1 VSHGREIFLVGLSHK
16 SAPVAVRERVALSG
30 EALKE
35 ALVGLH
41 CAEGVS
47 EAMVVSTCNRVEVYA
62 YAQSVEAARRFFLD
76 RTAEADGHLYER
88 SGHDAVRHLFRVAS
102 SLDSMVLGEPQIL
115 GQVKEAYGVASSAQS
130 AGTFISRLANRA
142 FATAKRVR
150 TETDV
155 AKGAGSVS
163 QVAVELV
170 EKIFGDLK
178 GRAVLLVGAGKMG
191 ALSAKALRDLGSDR
205 ILVTNR
211 SPERAAALAAQVGGR
226 AEPWDSL
233 ESLLA
238 LADVVLVST
247 GAPTYVLT
255 PPLTTKVMKMR
266 RGRSVCFI
274 DLAVPRNVD
283 PACGDLEN
291 VYAYD
296 IDDLQKVVAQTHQ
309 ARAGEALRAE
319 AIIESESIAF
329 VREREA
335 RDALPVLAAVRRRA
349 EEIARAEA
357 ERTLAQVGG
366 KLDEKGRRSVEA
378 MAQAIVNKLLHGP
391 TARLKEAAASGDS
404 TLPGAAAELFGVEGE
419 DPARPRRQAGRPA
432 GPDAEPADAEPADAG
447 PSRNAGEGDARPTS
461 ETHP

>member
-1 VSHGREIFLVGLSHK
+1 
-16 SAPVAVRERVALSG
+16 
-30 EALKE
+30 
-35 ALVGLH
+35 
-41 CAEGVS
+41 
-47 EAMVVSTCNRVEVYA
+47 
-62 YAQSVEAARRFFLD
+62 
-76 RTAEADGHLYER
+76 
-88 SGHDAVRHLFRVAS
+88 
-102 SLDSMVLGEPQIL
+102 
-115 GQVKEAYGVASSAQS
+115 
-130 AGTFISRLANRA
+130 
-142 FATAKRVR
+142 
-150 TETDV
+150 
-155 AKGAGSVS
+155 
-163 QVAVELV
+163 
-170 EKIFGDLK
+170 
-178 GRAVLLVGAGKMG
+178 
-191 ALSAKALRDLGSDR
+191 
-205 ILVTNR
+205 
-211 SPERAAALAAQVGGR
+211 
-226 AEPWDSL
+226 
-233 ESLLA
+233 
-238 LADVVLVST
+238 
-247 GAPTYVLT
+247 
-255 PPLTTKVMKMR
+255 MKMR

-391 TARLKEAAASGDS
+391 TARLKEAAATGDS